1 MSEINF
7 PKVYR
12 LRPNQN
18 LHKYLSYLR
27 EQAIYEM
34 QNTMEQVYSNWLKNA
49 KATLAIRDS
58 FRIPAEVSVE
68 QVHCGCY
75 LHNLYKSAVRS
86 EDPSSFNLNALV
98 KVVFHDKRYY
108 LFPESQGIFDK
119 IFDFMATDR
128 EIEDFSYNS
137 ARKSPRMSREEWEE
151 RATTWFEI
159 VYESDSLDLGLTFD
173 VMTVDKFTA
182 IDPALEALRR
192 RKAEDADI
200 PPRPSFTSNPPSAP
214 TATPTKPAYT
224 PSVKAQVIAVEDDDI
239 VEEEEVE
246 QLPVAEEPKKI
257 FGGRKR
263 KMAPNVDITKI
274 GRSIKAEALR
284 DPEALKGIVAEMS
297 ESALVGLA
305 SD

>member
-75 LHNLYKSAVRS
+75 LHNLYKSAVRT

-173 VMTVDKFTA
+173 VMTVDKFTT

-200 PPRPSFTSNPPSAP
+200 PPRPSFASTSAP
-214 TATPTKPAYT
+214 TPPTPPTKATYVP
-224 PSVKAQVIAVEDDDI
+224 PVRAQV
-239 VEEEEVE
+239 VEEEDVIEE
-246 QLPVAEEPKKI
+246 EEIEELPVAEEPKKI

-297 ESALVGLA
+297 ESALVGIA
-305 SD
+305 TD